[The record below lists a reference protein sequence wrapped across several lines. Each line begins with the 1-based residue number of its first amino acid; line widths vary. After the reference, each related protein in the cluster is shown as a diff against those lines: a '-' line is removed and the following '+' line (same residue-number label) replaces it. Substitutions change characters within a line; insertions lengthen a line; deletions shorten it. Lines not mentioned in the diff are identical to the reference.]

1 MILAFADAIVY
12 SAVVLFFFILL
23 SFLLFKC
30 VFFFFFSLSNVC
42 RNDDRVG
49 RMVAVH
55 PPYGFLWYC
64 GRNEKLPRRI
74 PPLYLQR
81 LGPTKKDACLSTP
94 FSPLADVGSMYT
106 ASAVRASV
114 AQPRVL
120 RAEVFGNTRT
130 ILYRSVVTFL
140 SRWCFAMKARGA
152 ICESEPEQIAHT
164 RRLFSKATADVHGSV
179 NR

>member
-12 SAVVLFFFILL
+12 SAVVLSFFLFFFPF
-23 SFLLFKC
+23 SC
-30 VFFFFFSLSNVC
+30 SNVFFFFFSLSNVC

-55 PPYGFLWYC
+55 PPDGFLWYC

-114 AQPRVL
+114 AQPHVL

-130 ILYRSVVTFL
+130 ILYRFVVTFP
-140 SRWCFAMKARGA
+140 SRWCFAMKARGT

-164 RRLFSKATADVHGSV
+164 RRLFSKATADLHGSV

>member
-12 SAVVLFFFILL
+12 SVRPLFFI
-23 SFLLFKC
+23 
-30 VFFFFFSLSNVC
+30 FFFPFSCSNVC
-42 RNDDRVG
+42 FFPSSLFQMFVG
-49 RMVAVH
+49 MTIGWDGWFH
-55 PPYGFLWYC
+55 PPDGFLWYC

-74 PPLYLQR
+74 PSLYLQR

-94 FSPLADVGSMYT
+94 FSPLVDVGSMYA

-130 ILYRSVVTFL
+130 ILYRFVVTFP
-140 SRWCFAMKARGA
+140 SRWCFAMKARGT

-164 RRLFSKATADVHGSV
+164 RRLFSKATADLHGSV